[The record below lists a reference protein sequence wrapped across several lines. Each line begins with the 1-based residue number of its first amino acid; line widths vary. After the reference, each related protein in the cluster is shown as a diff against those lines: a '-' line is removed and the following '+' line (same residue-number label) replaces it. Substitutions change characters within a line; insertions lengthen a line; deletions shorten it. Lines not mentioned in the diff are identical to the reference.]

1 MHLRLTLDHGLAVA
15 ELQRIDD
22 ACDRFESAWR
32 GGDQPELESYLAG
45 FVGPARTQLLRDL
58 LALELDL
65 RLEQGDVPDDH
76 AYRQRFPGHDDVI
89 DAVFGS
95 RGKTDDPRLEQ
106 RLLETCLTSGASRT
120 SPTSAWPGIS
130 RPRAA

>member
-1 MHLRLTLDHGLAVA
+1 MHLRLTLDHGLAIA
-15 ELQRIDD
+15 DMQRIDD
-22 ACDRFESAWR
+22 ACDRFESTWR
-32 GGDQPELESYLAG
+32 GGDRPDLESFLAG
-45 FVGPARTQLLRDL
+45 FFEAARTQLLRDL

-95 RGKTDDPRLEQ
+95 RGKTYDPHPEQ
-106 RLLETCLTSGASRT
+106 RL
-120 SPTSAWPGIS
+120 P
-130 RPRAA
+130 